1 MVFAVAGGG
10 QLGTGSYQIDN
21 SVSLSNN
28 DATYLD
34 RTPSSSTNRQKF
46 TWSGWVKLGTRLT
59 LENKLFGA
67 ADTSNPTYF
76 QFTDNTTSALTVAK
90 WTGSAHAFR
99 LTTTRLFRDTSA
111 WYHIVVAFDTT
122 QATSSNRIKIYVN
135 GEQVTDFGTAS
146 YPSQNYSTDINHTE
160 PHYLGQTSNVNSGHF
175 DGYMTEVQLIDGQ
188 QLDASSFGETDEDSG
203 IWKPIAYTGSYGTNG
218 FYLDFENSGS
228 LGTDQSGNGNN
239 WTTHSLSSI
248 DQTPDTPTNNFCT
261 WNYRGDTAAHGN
273 FINGMLQWSGQN
285 TNAIWQGSHGFRS
298 GKWYWEHK
306 NAGGSGYP
314 NLGIISDKHHGEL
327 PVTSFAWRVWL
338 QTGNIYNGGT
348 QNGSLGAFSDTDIL
362 MVAVD
367 ADNGKV
373 WFGKNGSWWNSGNPA
388 SGTTPSFSNLP
399 TSGFQHITPVLQQYR
414 SGSTNFGY
422 PPPGFSIASG
432 NSDANGYGNFEYAP
446 PSGFYALCSANLVEF
461 ATPDIDK
468 PTDYFKPVIY
478 TGNSTENRAVSVG
491 FQPDFVWIKRRS
503 NNAANHAL
511 FDSSRGATNKLSSNS
526 AGSESSLAANG
537 TLNSFT
543 STGFT
548 LGGAGGSY
556 PFWETNYSS
565 APYVA
570 WSWKINGGTTSTNT
584 NGTISTSVQAN
595 QDLGISILTY
605 TGTQANATIGH
616 GLSKAPEV
624 MIAKIR
630 NEGTYGWGGNWWT
643 FRNTGQFQINTQS
656 SYYENSV
663 YWQNTDPSNTVITM
677 GGQVEANR
685 SGKNMVAYCFH
696 SVEGFSKMG
705 VYKGNGVNLGEF
717 VYTGFK
723 PVFLF
728 LKRATNTSNFILW
741 DGVRNTYNQGNFQLF
756 SNDANGEDN
765 TGAFDF
771 LSNGFRLRNTN
782 ATWNASGN
790 EYVYMAFAE
799 NPIVSSTG
807 VVGTAR

>member
-1 MVFAVAGGG
+1 MVFAIAGGG
-10 QLGTGSYQIDN
+10 QLGVANYQIDN
-21 SVSLSNN
+21 SVMFS
-28 DATYLD
+28 ATDTAYMS
-34 RTPSSSTNRQKF
+34 RTPSSTGNRQKF
-46 TWSGWVKLGTRLT
+46 TWSGWLKLGTKLT
-59 LENKLFGA
+59 TENKVFGA
-67 ADTSNPTYF
+67 ADTSNPTYI

-90 WTGSAHAFR
+90 WTGSSHAFR
-99 LTTTRLFRDTSA
+99 LTTTRLFRDTAA
-111 WYHIVVAFDTT
+111 WYHIVIAFDTT
-122 QATSSNRIKIYVN
+122 QATASNRIKIYVN

-160 PHYLGQTSNVNSGHF
+160 PHYLGLTSNNTSNPF
-175 DGYMTEVQLIDGQ
+175 DGYMAEVQLVDGQ

-218 FYLDFENSGS
+218 FYLDFGNSGS
-228 LGTDQSGNGNN
+228 LGADQSGNGNSF
-239 WTTHSLSSI
+239 TTTNFAST
-248 DQTPDTPTNNFCT
+248 DQTPDTPTNHFCT
-261 WNYRGDTAAHGN
+261 WNYRGDTASHGN
-273 FINGMLQWSGQN
+273 FIHGMLQYSGQN

-306 NAGGSGYP
+306 NGSGSGYP
-314 NLGIISDKHHGEL
+314 SIGILSDKHHGEL
-327 PVTSFAWRVWL
+327 SQTFFAWRVWL
-338 QTGNIYNGGT
+338 QTGNIYNEAGSV
-348 QNGSLGAFSDTDIL
+348 GSLGAFSNTDIL

-388 SGTTPSFSNLP
+388 SGTTPAYSNLP
-399 TSGFQHITPVLQQYR
+399 TSGFQHITPALQQYR

-446 PSGFYALCSANLVEF
+446 PSGFYALCSANLAEF

-468 PTDYFKPVIY
+468 PTDYFNTVLYSGNAGTNRSI
-478 TGNSTENRAVSVG
+478 TGMG
-491 FQPDFVWIKRRS
+491 FQPDFLWHKERS
-503 NNAANHAL
+503 SIRNYSLVNSSTGTNASL
-511 FDSSRGATNKLSSNS
+511 QSNS
-526 AGSESSLAANG
+526 AAAES
-537 TLNSFT
+537 TMPSFV
-543 STGFT
+543 SFDSDGFT
-548 LGGAGGSY
+548 VTQNGS
-556 PFWETNYSS
+556 TNPNWNESG
-565 APYVA
+565 VTKVV
-570 WSWKINGGTTSTNT
+570 WGWKINGGSTSTNT
-584 NGTISTSVQAN
+584 NGTISTTVQAN

-656 SYYENSV
+656 SYYENAV

-685 SGKNMVAYCFH
+685 SGKNMIAWCFH

-705 VYKGNGVNLGEF
+705 VYKGNGNNLGKF

-723 PVFLF
+723 PAFVF
-728 LKRATNTSNFILW
+728 LKRATNTSNFVLW

-756 SNDANGEDN
+756 SNSSEAEDN

-782 ATWNASGN
+782 ATWNANGD

-807 VVGTAR
+807 VVGGAR